1 VTQTTTRALR
11 LSALDDVAVMIE
23 PAVPGDDVLGVIARD
38 AVPFGH
44 KMALHDVAPGS
55 VVRKYGQP
63 IGIATRPI
71 LAGEHVHSHNLAVG
85 QGRHAGGAVTAG
97 AAARGVAAPV
107 DATFQGYLRANG
119 QVGTRNCIAVMGSV
133 NCAATVVRRIARK
146 FEDAAIPGIDA
157 VVPLTHAS
165 GCGMAKSGEG
175 IDTLERTLVGY
186 ARNPNFAGAV
196 IIGLG
201 CEVAQIGEMLERHG
215 LAAGPLLKT
224 YTIQDAG
231 GTASAIE
238 KGVALVQELIEEI
251 STARRTVRPASDLV
265 LGLQC
270 GGSDGWSG
278 VTANPALGAATDLLV
293 AAGTAFLSET
303 PEIYGAEHLLLAR
316 AADLPWLLLWRSGSG
331 GGRLMPCVTGSAS
344 TTIPPREQG
353 GGLTTIF
360 EKSLG
365 AVAKAGSA
373 ALSEVLLYGQPRSRN
388 GLIFMDRRGMIPAR
402 RRDRSHRG
410 PICWPLPPGADR
422 CSGRNVCLA

>member
-1 VTQTTTRALR
+1 
-11 LSALDDVAVMIE
+11 
-23 PAVPGDDVLGVIARD
+23 
-38 AVPFGH
+38 
-44 KMALHDVAPGS
+44 
-55 VVRKYGQP
+55 
-63 IGIATRPI
+63 
-71 LAGEHVHSHNLAVG
+71 
-85 QGRHAGGAVTAG
+85 
-97 AAARGVAAPV
+97 VAAPV

-293 AAGTAFLSET
+293 AAG
-303 PEIYGAEHLLLAR
+303 YGLPVRNAGNLWSGASPAGPRCRSCRGCCFGGADRVVGGPCPASRDQPRQQSLA
-316 AADLPWLLLWRSGSG
+316 
-331 GGRLMPCVTGSAS
+331 
-344 TTIPPREQG
+344 REQG
-353 GGLTTIF
+353 GG
-360 EKSLG
+360 
-365 AVAKAGSA
+365 
-373 ALSEVLLYGQPRSRN
+373 
-388 GLIFMDRRGMIPAR
+388 
-402 RRDRSHRG
+402 
-410 PICWPLPPGADR
+410 
-422 CSGRNVCLA
+422 